1 MGVAIIT
8 SARHHGFMTMVT
20 HQPRVAW
27 DAARAFVIMAE
38 TPYTAMPYPVM
49 PHAVM
54 LHYVDF
60 ADQVYRRL
68 GPAVYEALEK
78 TRGRLLENLERTGGD
93 RTAADIERGA
103 WRVRMEELLRSRPD
117 LTDVVLELTSM
128 VLRY

>member
-1 MGVAIIT
+1 VAIIT

-38 TPYTAMPYPVM
+38 TPYPVM
-49 PHAVM
+49 
-54 LHYVDF
+54 LSYGDF

-68 GPAVYEALEK
+68 GPAMYEALEN
-78 TRGRLLENLERTGGD
+78 THGRLLANLQRTGGD
-93 RTAADIERGA
+93 RTAVDIERGA